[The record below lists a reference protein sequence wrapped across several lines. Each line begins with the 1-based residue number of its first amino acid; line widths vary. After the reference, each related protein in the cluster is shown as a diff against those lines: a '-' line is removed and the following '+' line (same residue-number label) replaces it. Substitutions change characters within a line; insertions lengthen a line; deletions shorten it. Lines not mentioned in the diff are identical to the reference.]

1 MTMNIKT
8 ILGLSLLMMAL
19 SCAEKEENPDSN
31 PGQGGAGSTETST
44 KVSIDCNRPGNED
57 EIAIASWVEGQ
68 TIRVG
73 EYVSKPLSS
82 ITGTKAE
89 FEFSESFSRP
99 FNVLMPVS
107 AYAGGDKIRI
117 EAENPVVPFAAYV
130 GKGQPVWLGPV
141 CGGIRIPM
149 KGGYTN
155 SDATYTLDR
164 IEVRGLRGE
173 QMSGVFE
180 LNYRSLALTGT
191 EDSPE
196 SKVISTESDVVLD
209 SKSEKEVE
217 FLVPAGEYES
227 GLNIKFIAE
236 DGSYYEYVTPTSYVV
251 PAGNYNVMP
260 LVWYRP
266 GEKQTRITGRVKD
279 TSGSPVAGVVV
290 SDGKTS
296 VKTDRDGNY
305 ALPLALD
312 EYTPTFIY
320 VSTPSEY
327 TCPIVEGVPTFFKAW
342 KDAQNMRSVDFEL
355 IPNTGN
361 VNRYT
366 LYMIGDPQIRARGA
380 KSDRITWDSIDAMK
394 DMFRELREHSSNIT
408 GRNVYG
414 MVLGD
419 ITSGW
424 HEQIPEHIDQCKTLN
439 FPLYHLIG
447 NHDHLIGDGDLT
459 VAQGH
464 EPYEK
469 WFGPRNYSVN
479 LGKFHLICLDDIIV
493 DHQAQSSKYGITDED
508 LEWLRSDLAFVPEN
522 THLIV
527 CAHSNMFMTD
537 GYSEASNGIVNGPG
551 YAALLK
557 KYAKV
562 YHFAGHSHSSFN
574 YVYPE
579 DSELSNM
586 EVHVI
591 ARATGILQLNEW
603 IADGGTP
610 KGFFVGEIDGEKF
623 TWKWHLTKYVSGE
636 YKCSIPPSYT
646 YRPWI
651 YNNGVAYIGDKVLDD
666 SVQLRTYE
674 GGTYPDGFVYANIF
688 LYDEKWGDVYL
699 HVDGGGKYKMERV
712 PKGDPYTYDAANKE
726 IIEHYNNYHEYF
738 KDYGHRVITSVRH
751 LFRVKPNELH
761 GTGRV
766 QVTDRF
772 GQTYSATVKW

>member
-68 TIRVG
+68 TIRIG

-107 AYAGGDKIRI
+107 AYAGGNKIRI